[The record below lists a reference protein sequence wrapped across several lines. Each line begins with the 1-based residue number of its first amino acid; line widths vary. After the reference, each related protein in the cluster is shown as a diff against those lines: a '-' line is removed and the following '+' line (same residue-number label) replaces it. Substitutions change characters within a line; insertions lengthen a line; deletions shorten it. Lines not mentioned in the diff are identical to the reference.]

1 MVRNADDVKDLTK
14 VSMSFIPSLHC
25 NNSCSFCMYNASPEN
40 NTTLDYDLV
49 KGFMKTVC
57 WDKVCGW
64 GLYGGEPSIE
74 MELYQKFYELLPQGM
89 RSFIIT
95 NGRWSLNLNDTN
107 EFLEWCAGKFHVI
120 VSGTPEHRKYQ
131 NVDLLFRFK
140 ETSDG
145 FTYKYGDEE
154 MHPMGRLAKPDWVC
168 TNKCVW
174 HQQVIRL
181 GIFPTG
187 DIILQNCDGV
197 YPVVGHIEHTSFI
210 DAFNEAVNIRSIGC
224 DMKRTNVNDLTRDI
238 NIKRW

>member
-1 MVRNADDVKDLTK
+1 
-14 VSMSFIPSLHC
+14 
-25 NNSCSFCMYNASPEN
+25 
-40 NTTLDYDLV
+40 
-49 KGFMKTVC
+49 
-57 WDKVCGW
+57 
-64 GLYGGEPSIE
+64 
-74 MELYQKFYELLPQGM
+74 
-89 RSFIIT
+89 
-95 NGRWSLNLNDTN
+95 
-107 EFLEWCAGKFHVI
+107 
-120 VSGTPEHRKYQ
+120 
-131 NVDLLFRFK
+131 
-140 ETSDG
+140 
-145 FTYKYGDEE
+145 
-154 MHPMGRLAKPDWVC
+154 MGRLAKPDWVC